1 MGTLALGPWFDKSY
15 VSSLV
20 IQAHS
25 RPTRTRSSKV
35 GPRSVHK
42 SNCPHLFCNTCTH
55 TLSVYM
61 VLICTGTLAPGPR
74 FDECVHQ
81 FLQLTSVLGFA
92 VVRKKPGPPLSVK
105 SCALPRSSKIGP
117 QCVDESNGPHLLCY
131 TRMCVCVC
139 VWCIDAGNV
148 MCVRMFVKVR
158 TIIIIIK

>member
-92 VVRKKPGPPLSVK
+92 VWSEKNQVLLCQSNRVHYQGPLKSVLSVLMNPT
-105 SCALPRSSKIGP
+105 ALT
-117 QCVDESNGPHLLCY
+117 CY
-131 TRMCVCVC
+131 AIHVCVCVC
-139 VWCIDAGNV
+139 V
-148 MCVRMFVKVR
+148 CVCGV
-158 TIIIIIK
+158 